1 MDYLKSIE
9 KPLVLLFLLCLFPL
23 GISAQSIVKG
33 IVNDES
39 GEPVI
44 GATIRVVGT
53 KEGAITDFNGNFQI
67 SAAPNAKLNVTY
79 VGYVPQTVNVGER
92 KNINITLK
100 EDASTLNDVVVIGY
114 GTAKRSDISGSIA
127 SVDTRSM
134 MKKSPINIADGLKGA
149 APGVIVTTQD
159 GAPNAMARVRVR
171 GVGTIGN
178 ESEPLYVVDGE
189 LGITVKVGSEA
200 PGIG

>member
-39 GEPVI
+39 GDPVI

-53 KEGAITDFNGNFQI
+53 KEGAITDFNGSFQI
-67 SAAPNAKLNVTY
+67 SAAPDAKLNVTY
-79 VGYVPQTVNVGER
+79 VGYVSQTVNVGGR

-100 EDASTLNDVVVIGY
+100 EY
-114 GTAKRSDISGSIA
+114 
-127 SVDTRSM
+127 
-134 MKKSPINIADGLKGA
+134 
-149 APGVIVTTQD
+149 
-159 GAPNAMARVRVR
+159 
-171 GVGTIGN
+171 
-178 ESEPLYVVDGE
+178 
-189 LGITVKVGSEA
+189 
-200 PGIG
+200 

>member
-1 MDYLKSIE
+1 M
-9 KPLVLLFLLCLFPL
+9 LLFLLCLFPV

-67 SAAPNAKLNVTY
+67 SAASNAKLNVTY
-79 VGYVPQTVNVGER
+79 VGYIPQTVNVGER

-178 ESEPLYVVDGE
+178 ESEPL
-189 LGITVKVGSEA
+189 
-200 PGIG
+200 

>member
-1 MDYLKSIE
+1 MVYFKSIE
-9 KPLVLLFLLCLFPL
+9 KPLVLLFLLCLFPV

-67 SAAPNAKLNVTY
+67 SAASNAKLNVTY
-79 VGYVPQTVNVGER
+79 VGYIPQTVNVGGR

-159 GAPNAMARVRVR
+159 GAPN
-171 GVGTIGN
+171 
-178 ESEPLYVVDGE
+178 
-189 LGITVKVGSEA
+189 
-200 PGIG
+200 